1 MHQKRHVDFRR
12 GRRLGRRDHL
22 VVRTKPQRPQWMDHA
37 TYEALPETML
47 LRELRFHVILPG
59 RRTTEIT
66 IATTLTDAE
75 LYTKADLAALYGF
88 RWNAELDI
96 RAIQQNLNLNH
107 VRCQSPEMV
116 RRELWTTLPADHLVR
131 TTASAAAL

>member
-1 MHQKRHVDFRR
+1 
-12 GRRLGRRDHL
+12 
-22 VVRTKPQRPQWMDHA
+22 MDQA
-37 TYEALPETML
+37 TYDTIPETME
-47 LRELRFHVILPG
+47 LRELRFHVSQPG

-75 LYTKADLAALYGF
+75 IDTKADLAELYGF
-88 RWNAELDI
+88 RRNAELDI
-96 RAIQQNLNLNH
+96 RAIRQNLNLNH